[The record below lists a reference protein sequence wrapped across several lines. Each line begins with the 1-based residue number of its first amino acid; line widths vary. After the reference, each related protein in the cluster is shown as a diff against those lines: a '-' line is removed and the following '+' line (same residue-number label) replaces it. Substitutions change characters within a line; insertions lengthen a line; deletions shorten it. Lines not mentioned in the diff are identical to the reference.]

1 MRKLN
6 STQKK
11 MIDRFVEA
19 NRSAPAFLSCS
30 IIDPAGEIENKNWYE
45 TVWSDIEL
53 FRFICHQS
61 TTFKN
66 EPIGVIIMN
75 RKQYSQNDLEN
86 VAAYVRKECNGAA
99 LILGTMVTLITLA
112 IGFIIGVYV

>member
-19 NRSAPAFLSCS
+19 NRSAPASLSCS

-45 TVWSDIEL
+45 TVWSDIE
-53 FRFICHQS
+53 RYYS
-61 TTFKN
+61 DSYAT
-66 EPIGVIIMN
+66 N
-75 RKQYSQNDLEN
+75 RLHVKMKRLGLLAPEVDEGLDHEDGDPLGAKHGPLVVVKKILES
-86 VAAYVRKECNGAA
+86 RSR
-99 LILGTMVTLITLA
+99 
-112 IGFIIGVYV
+112 